1 MVTTRS
7 GKATTPS
14 TPPKN
19 SAAKPKRE
27 RRERARDM
35 IVCPARKRT
44 PKRPNSDNVLR
55 DFKTPSKRFVTLIVF
70 PYAARSG
77 GYNPRPRYGGD
88 GFYMDRP
95 KPRSNTNDTGHCAEA
110 ASAHARHIFSSTFG
124 FDSDGDSHS
133 SMSSRR
139 RQLRRGIRGRLRGPI
154 RSPPGNVRWAGRK
167 VTSSS
172 HKVTSYSQCSG

>member
-44 PKRPNSDNVLR
+44 PYRPNSDNVLR

-95 KPRSNTNDTGHCAEA
+95 KPRSNTNDTAQKRQAPTHGTYSPAPSALTPTATHTAPCHLEDGNYVGGH
-110 ASAHARHIFSSTFG
+110 G
-124 FDSDGDSHS
+124 GGLGD
-133 SMSSRR
+133 RYGA
-139 RQLRRGIRGRLRGPI
+139 LPGTLGGRGG
-154 RSPPGNVRWAGRK
+154 K
-167 VTSSS
+167 
-172 HKVTSYSQCSG
+172 